1 MTPHLTSER
10 LLLRPYMEGDLESSV
25 VLFTDP
31 EVMRFVGDGVM
42 SWPRA
47 TELFRR
53 VFGIY
58 ERGEFDIWAVCGR
71 DDGRY
76 IGSVELKPRLGAEDF
91 EIVYILG
98 KTHWGRGYA
107 TEVAGLV
114 VGYGFEGL
122 HLDRVAATV
131 DPDNTASI
139 HVLEKLGFRLL
150 GEEVDE
156 TGAVLVYVVD
166 NPVRAGL

>member
-10 LLLRPYMEGDLESSV
+10 LLLRPYKEEDLESSV

-47 TELFRR
+47 TELFRK

-58 ERGEFDIWAVCGR
+58 ERGEFDVWAVCTR
-71 DDGRY
+71 DDGKY
-76 IGSVELKPRLGAEDF
+76 IGSAELKPRRGAGDF

-98 KTHWGRGYA
+98 KAHWGCGYA
-107 TEVAGLV
+107 TEVAGLL
-114 VGYGFEGL
+114 VGHGFEGL
-122 HLDRVAATV
+122 RLDRVAATV
-131 DPDNTASI
+131 DPDNHASI
-139 HVLEKLGFRLL
+139 HVLEKLGFRLID
-150 GEEVDE
+150 EETDDE
-156 TGAVLVYVVD
+156 GVVLVYAVD
-166 NPVRAGL
+166 NPRRPG

>member
-1 MTPHLTSER
+1 MTPNLMSER
-10 LLLRPYMEGDLESSV
+10 LLLRPYKEDDLSASV

-31 EVMRFVGDGVM
+31 EVMKFVGDGVM

-47 TELFRR
+47 TELFRK

-58 ERGEFDIWAVCGR
+58 ERGEFDVWAVCSR

-76 IGSVELKPRLGAEDF
+76 IGSAELKPRRGAGDF

-107 TEVAGLV
+107 TEVARLLI
-114 VGYGFEGL
+114 GYGFDKL
-122 HLDRVAATV
+122 HLDRVSATV
-131 DPDNTASI
+131 DPDNIASV
-139 HVLEKLGFRLL
+139 HVLEKLGFHPL
-150 GEEVDE
+150 GEETDE
-156 TGAVLVYVVD
+156 TGTVLVYAVD
-166 NPVRAGL
+166 NPRRPD